1 MPLTQSVR
9 LLTTHPSP
17 AVRPVAKIIN
27 SAKFNSEGNF
37 VVPISNDAPNY
48 YGMDISDAL
57 GRLGRL
63 LA

>member
-48 YGMDISDAL
+48 GMDIRDGL
-57 GRLGRL
+57 GMGYNDNN
-63 LA
+63 